1 MSDLNVFGAEMQRRA
16 RGLDAAL
23 SRGVRK
29 ALLAVETE
37 ASKLLSG
44 SASAEPGTYPVPI
57 RRGTLRRSLGV
68 RQLNAAS
75 GLVFNRAKYARAIHE
90 GFTPYGNKKAKRVA
104 ARPFLAD
111 AVEKADPKEYVFQAL
126 RQAVLG

>member
-1 MSDLNVFGAEMQRRA
+1 MSDLNVFGAELQRRA
-16 RGLDAAL
+16 RGLNAAL
-23 SRGVRK
+23 ARGVRK
-29 ALLAVETE
+29 ALLAVNIE

-44 SASAEPGTYPVPI
+44 SAAAEPGTYPVPI
-57 RRGTLRRSLGV
+57 RSGHLHGGLGV

-111 AVEKADPKEYVFQAL
+111 AVEKADPQEYVFQAL

>member
-1 MSDLNVFGAEMQRRA
+1 MSDLHVFGDDMRRRA
-16 RGLDAAL
+16 NALDAAL
-23 SRGVRK
+23 ARGMKK
-29 ALLAVETE
+29 ALTAVNIE

-44 SASAEPGTYPVPI
+44 SAAAEPGTYPVPI
-57 RRGTLRRSLGV
+57 RSGHLHGALGTRHLGGGV
-68 RQLNAAS
+68 

-111 AVEKADPKEYVFQAL
+111 AVEKADPQEYVFQAL